1 MFVSLLFVQV
11 YSAEG
16 RVYSGLGGRVQLEC
30 DVDGFPQPVLNWF
43 RLSRLDNRRHLITPD
58 QKHVMASEVQFC

>member
-1 MFVSLLFVQV
+1 M
-11 YSAEG
+11 
-16 RVYSGLGGRVQLEC
+16 YSGLGGRVQLEC

-58 QKHVMASEVQFC
+58 QKHVMASEVQFEQF

>member
-1 MFVSLLFVQV
+1 
-11 YSAEG
+11 
-16 RVYSGLGGRVQLEC
+16 VYSGLGGRVQLEC

-58 QKHVMASEVQFC
+58 QKHVMASEVQFEQIRNLEIGYQLFFISL